1 MSEHERQ
8 EFLAGVHVGVISIER
23 FDGPPLTVPIGYGY
37 EPRALVWIITGAES
51 FKGRLLDV
59 ARRFSLCVQ
68 AEEPPFYKYVSV
80 EGPASFGEPDR
91 EKDVRETAIRYL
103 GKQMG
108 EMYLAMIEADPEPSV
123 LVVVKPQRWY
133 SVDYSKLG

>member
-1 MSEHERQ
+1 MRRARRPEAES
-8 EFLAGVHVGVISIER
+8 G
-23 FDGPPLTVPIGYGY
+23 TVPRRIEAPQFGALASAKRT
-37 EPRALVWIITGAES
+37 EPSRQLN
-51 FKGRLLDV
+51 
-59 ARRFSLCVQ
+59 
-68 AEEPPFYKYVSV
+68 VSV